1 MQGELDILI
10 KKLNGSLNSKEAV
23 LFDNWIN
30 QSVENKKFYE
40 KLLLLKSQGG
50 DLQELHNLDTHNAWE
65 AVLNKVESRK
75 TVVQMPVHK
84 KLSFW
89 HYAAVAA
96 VAGILI
102 TLNFVYR
109 PFKNVT
115 DYTNTLSIETE
126 DGAIEV
132 IESESSIQLFDEAG
146 TQIASQQA
154 DTLSYK
160 FSQAKKAIAYNT
172 LNVPH
177 GNTFTLKLGDGSV
190 VRLNAGS
197 RLTYPVNFK
206 PGQERLLS
214 LKGEAYFM
222 VSKSKKQPFIIN
234 THGVNVE
241 VLGTS
246 FNINSYSE
254 DNTVAVALVEGSV
267 KMYDDLDKDSQ
278 SIILSPNQL
287 GLYTKQEATLH
298 VTDADMWEHT
308 AWLAGRLIIR
318 DASFSDILKK
328 IERKYGVRVINKNT
342 TIKEERFNASFD
354 VETVTEVLEA
364 FAIDTPFNFTY
375 KDNMITITDI

>member
-1 MQGELDILI
+1 MQGEIDILI
-10 KKLNGSLNSKEAV
+10 KKLNGSLNPKEAV

-30 QSVENKKFYE
+30 QSIENKKFYE

-50 DLQELHNLDTHNAWE
+50 DLQELQNLDTHKAWE

-75 TVVQMPVHK
+75 TIVQMPVRR

-102 TLNFVYR
+102 TLNFLYR
-109 PFKNVT
+109 PFKDVT
-115 DYTNTLSIETE
+115 DYSNTLSIETE

-132 IESESSIQLFDEAG
+132 IDSERTIKLFDKAG
-146 TQIASQQA
+146 SQIASQQA

-160 FSQAKKAIAYNT
+160 FSQAKKEIAYNT
-172 LNVPH
+172 LNVPN

-278 SIILSPNQL
+278 SIMLSPNQL
-287 GLYTKQEATLH
+287 GLYTKQEATLN

-375 KDNMITITDI
+375 KDNVITITDI